1 MGNFSRF
8 FIERPIFASVL
19 AILITLAG
27 IIASQSLPVS
37 QYPDISPP
45 TITISTVYPGASAE
59 TISQTV
65 AAPIEEQLSGTEG
78 MIYFVSSAS
87 QDGSVTITTTF
98 EVGTDVDRAVVQ
110 LNNRVQVALPRLP
123 DEVRRNGIIVAKRSP
138 DILLVVAL
146 TSPNN
151 TVPTTQLG
159 DYAAINIVDDLK
171 RIPGTGDVFIFGA
184 GSSMRVWLKP
194 EKMAQLGVTPTDIAQ
209 VIRGQNT
216 QFAAGKIGAE
226 PAPPGQALTFTVTAR
241 GRLQRVE
248 EFENLIVRARGPN
261 GVLRLKDVAT
271 VELGALNYDTA
282 PTVDGKPAVG
292 MAIFLAPG
300 ANALNTADAI
310 KARLT
315 ELKASFPK
323 DMDYIVPFDTTIVVK
338 ASIHEVEK
346 TILEAALLVLAVVFI
361 FCRPGARP

>member
-1 MGNFSRF
+1 
-8 FIERPIFASVL
+8 
-19 AILITLAG
+19 
-27 IIASQSLPVS
+27 
-37 QYPDISPP
+37 
-45 TITISTVYPGASAE
+45 
-59 TISQTV
+59 V

-146 TSPNN
+146 TSPDN

-171 RIPGTGDVFIFGA
+171 RIPGHGRRVHLRRGLVHAGVAEAREDGAAGRDADRHRAGD
-184 GSSMRVWLKP
+184 
-194 EKMAQLGVTPTDIAQ
+194 
-209 VIRGQNT
+209 RGQNT

-282 PTVDGKPAVG
+282 PTGGRQAGGRHGDLPR
-292 MAIFLAPG
+292 
-300 ANALNTADAI
+300 
-310 KARLT
+310 ARRQCAQHRPT
-315 ELKASFPK
+315 RSRRASP
-323 DMDYIVPFDTTIVVK
+323 
-338 ASIHEVEK
+338 S
-346 TILEAALLVLAVVFI
+346 
-361 FCRPGARP
+361 